1 MRRRRSREGL
11 VNRVVPVAELP
22 AQAERLALR
31 LAGGA
36 TEALASTKRL
46 LNDSLNASLAE
57 QLHAEQRAFASCGV
71 NADFG
76 EGLAAFFEKR
86 RPRFNVD

>member
-1 MRRRRSREGL
+1 MGL

-22 AQAERLALR
+22 AQAEKLALR

-57 QLHAEQRAFASCGV
+57 QLRAEQRAFASCGERH
-71 NADFG
+71 FG
-76 EGLAAFFEKR
+76 EGLAASSRSGEIQW
-86 RPRFNVD
+86 D